1 MVRPAAPRRGRSAL
15 VMVLA
20 SAITTLGAIPPFLL
34 GAQAV
39 RIREDLGLGLGAFG
53 VAVSVFFAT
62 AAVATLSTSGV
73 VDRLGRGRLLLAA
86 GVLVAGGGVA
96 MTVLARGWWTLML
109 VMVVLGLGNAAS
121 QATANLLMARTLPP
135 GRRGL
140 GFGVKQSA
148 VPLAIMLGGLAVPT
162 TGALWGWRSTF
173 LITAVLGTV
182 VVGGAVAVL
191 VRERRRGR
199 RGAGAPVSLPELLE
213 SPPTLPL
220 VLAALAIT
228 FASAAAN
235 FVGAFA
241 ASWGFEVGLSPS
253 QTGVLMALGSGGSIA
268 VRVFSGWRADHRHGA
283 NLPVVATQMG
293 VGALACAGL
302 VVAEPWA
309 VWVFGL
315 LAFSIGWS
323 WPGLLLYAVARLGR
337 DNPAQASGAVQAGAF
352 AGGALGPAL
361 LGGLSQAAGFPLTWA
376 VAAACFA
383 VAGLLVLLARSRFTA
398 DLLTRPPREPFRYAR
413 SKVTPPREA

>member
-1 MVRPAAPRRGRSAL
+1 
-15 VMVLA
+15 MVLA
-20 SAITTLGAIPPFLL
+20 SAVTTLGAIPPFLL

-53 VAVSVFFAT
+53 VGVSVFFAT

-73 VDRLGRGRLLLAA
+73 VDRWGRGRLLLAA
-86 GVLVAGGGVA
+86 GTLVAGGGVA
-96 MTVLARGWWTLML
+96 MTVLVSGWWSLLL
-109 VMVVLGLGNAAS
+109 VMVALGLGNAAS

-162 TGALWGWRSTF
+162 TGAVWGWRSTF
-173 LITAVLGTV
+173 LITAALGLV
-182 VVGGAVAVL
+182 VVGGALVLL
-191 VRERRRGR
+191 VRERRHRAR
-199 RGAGAPVSLPELLE
+199 RGSAGAVSLPELLE

-241 ASWGFEVGLSPS
+241 ASWGFEVGLTPS
-253 QTGVLMALGSGGSIA
+253 QTGILMALGSGGSIA
-268 VRVFSGWRADHRHGA
+268 VRIFSGWRADHRHGA
-283 NLPVVATQMG
+283 NLPVVAAQMG

-302 VVAEPWA
+302 AMAEPWA
-309 VWVFGL
+309 VWAFGL

-361 LGGLSQAAGFPLTWA
+361 LGGLSQAVGFPVTWA

-383 VAGLLVLLARSRFTA
+383 TAGLLVLLARRRFTA

-413 SKVTPPREA
+413 TKVTPPREA

>member
-1 MVRPAAPRRGRSAL
+1 
-15 VMVLA
+15 MVLA

-39 RIREDLGLGLGAFG
+39 EIREDLGLGLGAFG

-73 VDRLGRGRLLLAA
+73 VDRWGRGWLLMAA
-86 GVLVAGGGVA
+86 GSLVAGGGLA
-96 MTVLARGWWTLML
+96 MTLLARGWWSVML

-121 QATANLLMARTLPP
+121 QATANLLMARALPP

-173 LITAVLGTV
+173 VITAAAGLV
-182 VVGGAVAVL
+182 VCAGAVALL
-191 VRERRRGR
+191 VQGRRRRRRRGR
-199 RGAGAPVSLPELLE
+199 SAPASLPELLE

-235 FVGAFA
+235 FVGAFT

-253 QTGVLMALGSGGSIA
+253 QTGVLMALGSGGSIV
-268 VRVFSGWRADHRHGA
+268 VRIFSGWRADHRHGA

-302 VVAEPWA
+302 ALGTPWA

-315 LAFSIGWS
+315 LVFSIGWS

-352 AGGALGPAL
+352 AGGAFGPAL
-361 LGGLSQAAGFPLTWA
+361 LGALSQSAGFPVAWG

-383 VAGLLVLLARSRFTA
+383 LAGLLILLSRRRFTA
-398 DLLTRPPREPFRYAR
+398 DLLRRPPREPFRYAR
-413 SKVTPPREA
+413 SKVTPPREV